1 MTKPRKSL
9 DELDLEKHGQED
21 IKPEVK
27 PKIPAKT
34 SRKKESAMDKILT
47 VATKE
52 STIRFTVDMPE
63 SMHRRLSLLAA
74 RTNKKKSEIVRLLL
88 EEALQQVKD

>member
-9 DELDLEKHGQED
+9 DELDLAKQGQED

-27 PKIPAKT
+27 PKIPAKS

-63 SMHRRLSLLAA
+63 SMHRKLSLLAA